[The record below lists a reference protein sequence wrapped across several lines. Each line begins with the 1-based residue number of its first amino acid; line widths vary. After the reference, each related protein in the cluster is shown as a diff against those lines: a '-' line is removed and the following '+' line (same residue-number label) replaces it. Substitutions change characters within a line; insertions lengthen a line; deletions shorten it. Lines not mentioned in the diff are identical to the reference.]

1 MDRIPTTNEGAV
13 GGSRDAA
20 TGPMAGSLL
29 GRFGERRVSVT
40 TETPRP
46 LRGQGHEA
54 GSDVASVARPGVIR
68 YARAIEVAPSSG
80 LSGATDTPQRRRG
93 LIGAAGQA
101 PLAARPPSGPRA
113 GQGPSGAA
121 PFSVIERSVASSGAS
136 ATGVVLG
143 RWRNPLAVSLKRSD
157 ERYWEKFVHWCK
169 ERNVP
174 HCPASAATVADY
186 LRNQAERS
194 SVKTLS
200 AIRTAVAKVHR
211 AAGFADP
218 ADSVVVK
225 AAFRELVKAKGG
237 VTSQSTNIHGR
248 SLDATELDAI
258 RGAAIQPRQHG
269 SGSDWSDQT
278 AQRGR
283 VTLALCSLVLEAGL
297 GCDEAAALEWR
308 DVTGGGNDAPEVTI
322 RKGTAEPDDVVE
334 ISVRAFEDLKNIAPK
349 HAEQDAK
356 IFAISARQIAVY
368 IRKAAQGADLEGRI
382 EGRGSA
388 AAPSLLNAGS
398 VRVNAS
404 YWRRFSAW
412 CDRRG
417 LENLPASP
425 ETVAEYLR
433 EESRTIRV
441 HSLEGIR
448 CAIRDAHL
456 RSGYEN
462 PCSSP
467 IVHSVFEEVRRANPK
482 FTVKSLDAA
491 ALEAIRQS
499 AMRPRHS
506 RRSQESCETA
516 RVRGLFDIALCSVLY
531 ATGLTVK
538 QVLAL
543 KWGDVAI
550 PGAGRARLTLA
561 SGSDSGDSSEI
572 REIAGDVV
580 RDLEAI
586 RGASLPEDSVFP
598 FGISAV
604 YRRVES
610 AARAAG
616 LSVATTE
623 GGIAT
628 CHGGLIAHCHGW
640 PTAHCRG
647 GPIEQ
652 FLG

>member
-1 MDRIPTTNEGAV
+1 MDRIPTTTEGVPGGGRESAADPAV
-13 GGSRDAA
+13 GALAS
-20 TGPMAGSLL
+20 
-29 GRFGERRVSVT
+29 RFGERRVSVT

-54 GSDVASVARPGVIR
+54 GSDVASVVRPGVIR

-93 LIGAAGQA
+93 LIGAAGRS
-101 PLAARPPSGPRA
+101 PPAASPPSGPRA
-113 GQGPSGAA
+113 GPGPSGAA
-121 PFSVIERSVASSGAS
+121 PFSATEPPVASSGAS
-136 ATGVVLG
+136 ATGVVRG
-143 RWRNPLAVSLKRSD
+143 RRRNVRTVATMRD
-157 ERYWEKFVHWCK
+157 HQRYWEKFVHWCK

-174 HCPASAATVADY
+174 HCPASPTTVADH
-186 LRNQAERS
+186 LRHEAEHY
-194 SVKTLS
+194 SVKTLQV
-200 AIRTAVAKVHR
+200 IRSAVATMHR

-225 AAFRELVKAKGG
+225 SVFRELVKARGG
-237 VTSQSTNIHGR
+237 TTSRSMNINGR

-258 RGAAIQPRQHG
+258 RGAAIRPRQHG
-269 SGSDWSDQT
+269 SGFERSDQT

-349 HAEQDAK
+349 HAEEDAK
-356 IFAISARQIAVY
+356 IFAISARQIAIY
-368 IRKAAQGADLEGRI
+368 IRSAAQGADLEGRI

-388 AAPSLLNAGS
+388 APSPLKAGS
-398 VRVNAS
+398 VCVNAW
-404 YWRRFSAW
+404 YWRQFSAW

-425 ETVAEYLR
+425 ETVAGYLR
-433 EESRTIRV
+433 EESRRIKV

-456 RSGYEN
+456 RSCYEN

-467 IVHSVFEEVRRANPK
+467 IVHAVFEEVRRANPK

-499 AMRPRHS
+499 AMRPRHG
-506 RRSQESCETA
+506 RYSQESSETA

-531 ATGLTVK
+531 ATGLRVK

-543 KWGDVAI
+543 KWGDVEI
-550 PGAGRARLTLA
+550 PGDGRARLTLA
-561 SGSDSGDSSEI
+561 SGSDSGDSAEI

-580 RDLEAI
+580 RDIEAI
-586 RGASLPEDSVFP
+586 RGRARPEDSVFP
-598 FGISAV
+598 FKPSAV
-604 YRRVES
+604 YRRVDA

-623 GGIAT
+623 GSSPPAT
-628 CHGGLIAHCHGW
+628 ASPSHDATAGQSQTVAEGPP
-640 PTAHCRG
+640 PTSR
-647 GPIEQ
+647 
-652 FLG
+652 